1 MYSVVVGLNGCGE
14 TLTRYVGVE
23 IELPNIMWLYYDLLN
38 LFLAVISGIVKVK
51 DGTSLVLW
59 LIFLRLFLFLLRGLL

>member
-1 MYSVVVGLNGCGE
+1 MYSVVVRLYGWWE

-38 LFLAVISGIVKVK
+38 LFLAVVSGIVKVK

-59 LIFLRLFLFLLRGLL
+59 LLFLSLFLFLLRGLL